1 MQKYQHAI
9 PAGLIALLGL
19 WVAYVS
25 YTQSPAAA
33 FTFPRLVSAI
43 FVVLAVW
50 TFVKAVRE
58 SGEQDGGFTR
68 GEIFK
73 IAPGMILS
81 ATYVFWGAKFFG
93 FYTGTTIAFFILL
106 SLYDPADHQLAKSW
120 VKRVIITAG
129 FMAVM
134 YCLFAL
140 ILNVY
145 TPREIWSRTVST
157 AGHHKP

>member
-1 MQKYQHAI
+1 MMQKYQYAI

-33 FTFPRLVSAI
+33 FAFPRLVSAV
-43 FVVLAVW
+43 FVVLAIW
-50 TFVKAVRE
+50 TFVKAIRE
-58 SGEQDGGFTR
+58 GGEQDGGFTR
-68 GEIFK
+68 AELFK
-73 IAPGMILS
+73 IVPGMIVS
-81 ATYVFWGAKFFG
+81 AIYVFWGAKFFG

-106 SLYDPADHQLAKSW
+106 CLYDPADHQLAKSW

-145 TPREIWSRTVST
+145 TPREIWS
-157 AGHHKP
+157 

>member
-1 MQKYQHAI
+1 MMQKYQYAI

-33 FTFPRLVSAI
+33 FAFPRLVSAV
-43 FVVLAVW
+43 FVVLAIW
-50 TFVKAVRE
+50 TFVKAIRE
-58 SGEQDGGFTR
+58 GGEQDGGFTR
-68 GEIFK
+68 AELFK
-73 IAPGMILS
+73 IVPGMIVS
-81 ATYVFWGAKFFG
+81 AVYVFWGTKFFG
-93 FYTGTTIAFFILL
+93 FYTSTTLAFFILL
-106 SLYDPADHQLAKSW
+106 SLYDPADHRLAKSW

-145 TPREIWSRTVST
+145 TPREIWS
-157 AGHHKP
+157 